1 MNRQLLRLAV
11 ATGLASIGLA
21 AGGTAGALLATE
33 LAGTGSVA
41 GLPFGAVVAGSAVG
55 AVLVSWLTPRI
66 GRGPALAVGYGIG
79 VVGAIVVILAAM
91 AGSLGLL
98 LLGSLLLGPANSSVF
113 LARYAGAD
121 LAGAAHRGSGIGTLL
136 FATALGAVLA
146 PNLLGPSGV
155 VAERIGLSPFAGL
168 YLVALV
174 AFGLGAAILGTRA
187 RGPVPAAVLNLSA
200 RRGSAIALV
209 ILGAANLAMVGIM
222 AVVPVHMTTHGHD
235 LGFVG
240 LAISIHVAAM
250 LAPSPITGWL
260 SDRIGPGTVAAGGA
274 GLMAVAGYLG
284 AVVQPSSAAE
294 MTGFL
299 LTLGLGWNLAVV
311 GGSAMLTAGL
321 RAHDRPRAEAA
332 GEVTMG
338 LAAAAGATGAGLLAS
353 AAGWAAMT
361 VVIGLIGA
369 FALVG
374 LLDRRP
380 TTTLHDEELHR
391 ALRSPHRGE
400 AT

>member
-1 MNRQLLRLAV
+1 MNAQLLRLAV
-11 ATGLASIGLA
+11 ATGLASVGLA

-33 LAGTGSVA
+33 LVGNESVA
-41 GLPFGAVVAGSAVG
+41 GLPFGAVVVGSAVG
-55 AVLVSWLTPRI
+55 AVLVSWLTPRL
-66 GRGPALAVGYGIG
+66 GRGGALAAGYAIG
-79 VVGAIVVILAAM
+79 VAGAVIVILGAV
-91 AGSLGLL
+91 AGSLWLVL
-98 LLGSLLLGPANSSVF
+98 AGSLLLGPANSSVF

-121 LAGAAHRGSGIGTLL
+121 VAGVARRGAGIGMLL
-136 FATALGAVLA
+136 FATALGAVVA
-146 PNLLGPSGV
+146 PNLLGPSGL
-155 VAERIGLSPFAGL
+155 VAEMIGLSPFVGL

-174 AFGLGAAILGTRA
+174 AFGLGAAILGTRGGDRA
-187 RGPVPAAVLNLSA
+187 ALTPVPASA
-200 RRGSAIALV
+200 GRGSVVALIV
-209 ILGAANLAMVGIM
+209 LGAANLAMVGIM
-222 AVVPVHMTTHGHD
+222 AVAPVHMTAHGHD

-240 LAISIHVAAM
+240 LVISLHVAAM

-260 SDRIGPGTVAAGGA
+260 SDRIGPGSVAAGGA
-274 GLMAVAGYLG
+274 GLMAMAGYLG

-321 RAHDRPRAEAA
+321 PANARPRAEAA

-338 LAAAAGATGAGLLAS
+338 LAAAVGATGAGLLAS

-361 VVIGLIGA
+361 VVVGLMGG

-374 LLDRRP
+374 LLDRRSGP
-380 TTTLHDEELHR
+380 SVDERELQAPR
-391 ALRSPHRGE
+391 RSTSRGE